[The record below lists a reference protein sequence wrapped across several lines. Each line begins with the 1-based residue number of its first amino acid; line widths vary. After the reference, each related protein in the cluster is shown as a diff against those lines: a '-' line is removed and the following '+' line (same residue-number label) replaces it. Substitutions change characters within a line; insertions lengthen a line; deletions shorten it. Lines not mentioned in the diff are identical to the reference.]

1 MISVNSHTTGTA
13 LGQDCNGSTTLH
25 GLDVDDLEPKLLVEH
40 KEGQKP
46 DGRLRFYG
54 ITFHGKWII
63 KAGIGVVN
71 ASNKG
76 NCCWEY
82 YRWPRFGARFQNKPQ
97 ILSQG
102 THKLNLGETGI
113 LLPFKP
119 RSVRIVKC

>member
-25 GLDVDDLEPKLLVEH
+25 GLDVDDLEPKLHVKHIES
-40 KEGQKP
+40 
-46 DGRLRFYG
+46 DDTDWLRFWKIEY
-54 ITFHGKWII
+54 HGNPII
-63 KAGIGVVN
+63 EAGIGEVK